1 MLSERPS
8 LLFQFILLLKSVQ
21 ISLIP
26 SLHSLKQILTR
37 NKKHSSKLWRC
48 LEKNQ
53 FSNLSPS
60 EREHNGQ
67 LYKAATKNDS
77 NYRIQKTIKFM
88 NKINKSSDS
97 KNNLKFLLLI
107 RSIYQLVEPDIC
119 QTYVDA
125 MFLLCAYGWNLEKKI
140 FLKAFTTNTCPQRV
154 FSLVQTCSLVDDNQL
169 LPWFSRVGQERI
181 LSPFL
186 EHLEEHV
193 GIQAV
198 FAKFW
203 WYFFNC
209 FTLFFY
215 EHCTFRTDNSRD

>member
-1 MLSERPS
+1 MIATFKSENTGILNHSKIKASISVQTMVSWKGEGIGCILLKGLGLAPITIAILHHWYSYFNKMLSERPS

-21 ISLIP
+21 LSLIP

-67 LYKAATKNDS
+67 LYKAATKNDN

-107 RSIYQLVEPDIC
+107 RSIPL
-119 QTYVDA
+119 
-125 MFLLCAYGWNLEKKI
+125 
-140 FLKAFTTNTCPQRV
+140 
-154 FSLVQTCSLVDDNQL
+154 
-169 LPWFSRVGQERI
+169 
-181 LSPFL
+181 
-186 EHLEEHV
+186 
-193 GIQAV
+193 
-198 FAKFW
+198 
-203 WYFFNC
+203 
-209 FTLFFY
+209 
-215 EHCTFRTDNSRD
+215 